1 MLTKLDQRKRS
12 KGIGSSE
19 IGMLAYVE
27 DKNGDMKPLSPYGG
41 RHKLWR
47 RKTGKEPETQSKEYM
62 RRGNYMEPA
71 LINWFADDTGVEWF
85 KPPTI
90 NHSEFPWVVDSVD
103 GLSFPKGTKK
113 SVMKS
118 GKVKPFRCIEAKVLT
133 GWDKDGFGD
142 PGTDEIPEHY
152 LVQAQWHIGA
162 HRPEDMACDFPV
174 DVDGGRNDYLIK
186 FDEELYLYLVS
197 EAEKFWMNYVEKD
210 IEPPVDDYSD
220 TTSWLSRYMRQR
232 EGLGV
237 LEANEEQ
244 VKLMLQYKQLALQLS
259 DGESGLAELKEKLM
273 RAIGEYDGIIIPGT
287 KQKILWKRSKD
298 SQIIDWKAVSES
310 LGQRLLSANLMTE
323 AELEQLSQTKV
334 KVRTGSRRWTPTSL
348 LKNDASGD
356 R

>member
-1 MLTKLDQRKRS
+1 
-12 KGIGSSE
+12 
-19 IGMLAYVE
+19 
-27 DKNGDMKPLSPYGG
+27 
-41 RHKLWR
+41 
-47 RKTGKEPETQSKEYM
+47 
-62 RRGNYMEPA
+62 
-71 LINWFADDTGVEWF
+71 
-85 KPPTI
+85 
-90 NHSEFPWVVDSVD
+90 
-103 GLSFPKGTKK
+103 
-113 SVMKS
+113 
-118 GKVKPFRCIEAKVLT
+118 
-133 GWDKDGFGD
+133 
-142 PGTDEIPEHY
+142 
-152 LVQAQWHIGA
+152 
-162 HRPEDMACDFPV
+162 MACDFPV
-174 DVDGGRNDYLIK
+174 DVDGGRRDYLVK

-220 TTSWLSRYMRQR
+220 TTDWLSRYMRQR
-232 EGLGV
+232 EGMGV

-259 DGESGLAELKEKLM
+259 DGESRLAELKEKLM

-323 AELEQLSQTKV
+323 VELEQLSETKV